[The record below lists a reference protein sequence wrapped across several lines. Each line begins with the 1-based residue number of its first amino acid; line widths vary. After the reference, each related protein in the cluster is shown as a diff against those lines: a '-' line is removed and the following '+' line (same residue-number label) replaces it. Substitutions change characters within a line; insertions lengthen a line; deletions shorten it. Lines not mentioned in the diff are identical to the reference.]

1 MNKNYSIIAVLL
13 VLAGFFVIA
22 DSNGKKNKKVSA
34 SPVITQTTTMYHH
47 DDVYSLTR
55 GDDVEGS
62 SATITR
68 TRAGVGIQ
76 FNTSELPAGAYTVW
90 LLVYNNPR
98 ECAAGDCDLPDIDP
112 GTPAV
117 NPGAIRIGQDYIS
130 NANGSMSIT
139 AWVPA
144 HDAVGSEGS
153 TLLPGSMFGSIENP
167 MGAEFDVILKWHG
180 KALTAGADVDHDLLD
195 AQLHDIQGGCF
206 PGRSDMTP
214 PPIELDNGFL
224 LCPDPQGATF
234 SSPFAKKH
242 KH

>member
-22 DSNGKKNKKVSA
+22 DNGKKYGQVDFTTSK
-34 SPVITQTTTMYHH
+34 VITQTTTMYHH

-55 GDDVEGS
+55 ADDVAGS

-68 TRAGVGIQ
+68 TDAGVGIQ

-90 LLVYNNPR
+90 LLVYNNPE
-98 ECAAGDCDLPDIDP
+98 ECADGDCDLPDIDP

-117 NPGAIRIGQDYIS
+117 SPGAIRIGQDYIS
-130 NANGSMSIT
+130 NTDGAMSIT

-144 HDAVGSEGS
+144 GDTVGSEGS
-153 TLLPGSMFGSIENP
+153 TLLPGSLFGSIENP
-167 MGAEFDVILKWHG
+167 MTAEFDVILKWHG
-180 KALTAGADVDHDLLD
+180 KALTSGDDVDHDLLD
-195 AQLHDIQGGCF
+195 EQLHDIQGGCF
-206 PGRSDMTP
+206 PGRADMDP
-214 PPIELDNGFL
+214 APIELDNGFL

-234 SSPFAKKH
+234 VNPFAK
-242 KH
+242 